1 MGGAGRILS
10 LTVQKQNQ
18 LEMERGKIT
27 PTSESSM
34 EPLFRIFAVDHAR
47 VSHVPTWAQEV
58 KSEVITLPMR
68 NKTQQTKRVSSSGQ
82 RTERHECEAKKNWF
96 SCDTGGSNADRGSLT
111 SLLILR
117 SR

>member
-1 MGGAGRILS
+1 MDDTAVWTSSRDLPIARSRRRDMGGAGRILS

-34 EPLFRIFAVDHAR
+34 EPLFRIFAVDHAP

-58 KSEVITLPMR
+58 
-68 NKTQQTKRVSSSGQ
+68 
-82 RTERHECEAKKNWF
+82 
-96 SCDTGGSNADRGSLT
+96 
-111 SLLILR
+111 
-117 SR
+117 